1 MRVAKASS
9 SGKVIFVPMAL
20 VTKACKT
27 SVVKAWLP
35 ESSMTLTSKAS
46 VIGSLVAVGVSIFKP
61 VSLEDGAGGAT
72 SCICCKIDPA
82 SGMTST
88 AKVIIGDRANSAAK
102 IGVFIMFINSLQV
115 RVLVINSKKAL

>member
-9 SGKVIFVPMAL
+9 SGKVIVVPMAL
-20 VTKACKT
+20 ATKACKT

-35 ESSMTLTSKAS
+35 DSSMTLTSKAS

-72 SCICCKIDPA
+72 SCICCKIEPA
-82 SGMTST
+82 SGMTSART
-88 AKVIIGDRANSAAK
+88 RDHGLKANTQAASNGFK
-102 IGVFIMFINSLQV
+102 ELGGEC
-115 RVLVINSKKAL
+115 